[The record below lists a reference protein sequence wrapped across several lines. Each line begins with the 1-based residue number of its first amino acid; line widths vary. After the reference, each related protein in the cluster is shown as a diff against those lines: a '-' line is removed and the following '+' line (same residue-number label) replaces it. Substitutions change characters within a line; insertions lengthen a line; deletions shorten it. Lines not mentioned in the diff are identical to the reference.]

1 VKNRLID
8 VLGPHSGHPV
18 YTALRQVMLH
28 LAREIDFEYVSLV
41 GLKRHCLFNF
51 RTNAAYYTPFK
62 PERNNI
68 YLTNTNLSCLE
79 SWKLLAQN
87 MPMVIVDEYFER
99 GSRIDTL
106 AKLFFR
112 PFRGIPFVSLTK
124 RTHRFHVSM
133 GIGSILIPPAK
144 KKIQGAKKRSY
155 VLYLGRLVDSKNP
168 MLFLE
173 LARQFRNEK
182 FVMIG
187 KGQLAEKVAAI
198 AGELGNVKLIQ
209 FVEKSDDI
217 YGHLANAK
225 LLVQPAFRD
234 PIGFVVVEAL
244 SAQTPVLASR
254 GVGTSDYLPAEW
266 IADPAN
272 KNEWV
277 AKTQKILSNLEQ
289 NARLAET
296 TFEKEHLNIEDPY
309 FRQAAGKLQL
319 ALKSRWPHL
328 TNH

>member
-1 VKNRLID
+1 
-8 VLGPHSGHPV
+8 
-18 YTALRQVMLH
+18 
-28 LAREIDFEYVSLV
+28 
-41 GLKRHCLFNF
+41 
-51 RTNAAYYTPFK
+51 
-62 PERNNI
+62 
-68 YLTNTNLSCLE
+68 
-79 SWKLLAQN
+79 
-87 MPMVIVDEYFER
+87 
-99 GSRIDTL
+99 
-106 AKLFFR
+106 
-112 PFRGIPFVSLTK
+112 
-124 RTHRFHVSM
+124 
-133 GIGSILIPPAK
+133 
-144 KKIQGAKKRSY
+144 
-155 VLYLGRLVDSKNP
+155 
-168 MLFLE
+168 
-173 LARQFRNEK
+173 
-182 FVMIG
+182 
-187 KGQLAEKVAAI
+187 
-198 AGELGNVKLIQ
+198 
-209 FVEKSDDI
+209 
-217 YGHLANAK
+217 
-225 LLVQPAFRD
+225 VQPAFRD